1 MVIPIS
7 VCIIVLIVYLIIFYD
22 YYDRTYSSA
31 KKIWKAL
38 QSKYDTEEAG
48 AKNMQLV
55 DFFVSKWWTTNQW

>member
-1 MVIPIS
+1 MIVIPIS
-7 VCIIVLIVYLIIFYD
+7 VGIIFLICLYDNFND

-48 AKNMQLV
+48 VKNMQLV
-55 DFFVSKWWTTNQW
+55 DFFVSKWWTTN